1 MTEPVQSEESMRW
14 IGPRLRF
21 LPILLVLAI
30 GIAAVYLAFFLA
42 AFVHHLSG
50 VAVHWPAWLNIT
62 IAETFELV
70 FALIGI
76 AIARRLLPTA
86 DFGLRWPPARTYL
99 GWAAFWGLAFALI
112 MLVADH
118 WPSLIAMKAPMPPE
132 TPTAVNIA
140 GWLGFELLWVGICEE
155 TLFRGLLLGILAA
168 LSPSKLRIWGTEIST
183 AGITLAVLFALAH
196 AANFATRPWYEAL
209 AQQVYAIALGLIYAW
224 LREHSKSLVPAIV
237 AHSLGDFGETGLV
250 FLLAGLL
257 QA

>member
-1 MTEPVQSEESMRW
+1 MDSAADQARW
-14 IGPRLRF
+14 AGPRLRV

-30 GIAAVYLAFFLA
+30 GVAVVYAAFFLA
-42 AFVHHLSG
+42 AVVRHQFG
-50 VAVHWPAWLNIT
+50 PTVHWPAWLNIT
-62 IAETFELV
+62 IAEAFELA

-76 AIARRLLPTA
+76 AIARKFIPKA
-86 DFGLRWPPARTYL
+86 DFGLRWPPKRTYL
-99 GWAAFWGLAFALI
+99 GWAIFSGLAFALI

-118 WPSLIAMKAPMPPE
+118 WPSLIALRAPEPPE
-132 TPTAVNIA
+132 TPTTVNVA

-155 TLFRGLLLGILAA
+155 TLFRGLLLGILTA

-237 AHSLGDFGETGLV
+237 AHSFSDFGETGLE
-250 FLLAGLL
+250 FLLGAVL
-257 QA
+257 